1 MHSYLLFQSSSLLM
15 YSYLPWVL
23 QCTLDSNWNPDLVQ
37 VPSRN
42 VGRLKKATPT
52 LKIEP
57 QELMQEVKR
66 GREEQA
72 KSGS

>member
-1 MHSYLLFQSSSLLM
+1 M
-15 YSYLPWVL
+15 
-23 QCTLDSNWNPDLVQ
+23 Q

-57 QELMQEVKR
+57 QELMQEVKW

-72 KSGS
+72 KSGR